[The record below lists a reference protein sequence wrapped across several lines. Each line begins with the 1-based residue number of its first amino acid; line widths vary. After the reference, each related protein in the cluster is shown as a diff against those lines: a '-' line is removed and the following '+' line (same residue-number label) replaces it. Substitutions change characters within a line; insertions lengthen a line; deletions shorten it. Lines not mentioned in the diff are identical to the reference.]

1 MKKQIQFG
9 SEIIDFDLV
18 FSQRKTLGIT
28 VRPDKSVQVKA
39 PEGSSIEK
47 INTKVRKKASWI
59 LKQQQHFLSFEPR
72 ITERKYVSGES
83 VLYLGRQFQLKL
95 IQSKIKKVKNVGQYV
110 EVHSPNLE
118 RENVKNLLDN
128 WYREKAKKWFTEL
141 AYPWIER
148 FEKYQ
153 VKPNKLEI
161 NKMKYRWG
169 SCSPKGRILLNPE
182 LIKAPKA
189 CIEYV
194 IVHELCHLI
203 HPDHTKAFFALQTKA
218 MPDWEKWKNKLEN
231 LLA

>member
-9 SEIIDFDLV
+9 SETIDFDLI
-18 FSQRKTLGIT
+18 FSNRKTLGIS

-39 PEGSSIEK
+39 PEGSSLDK
-47 INTKVRKKASWI
+47 INSKVKKRVPWI
-59 LKQQQHFLSFEPR
+59 LKQKQHFLSFEPR

-83 VLYLGRQFQLKL
+83 ILYLGRQFQLKL
-95 IQSKIKKVKNVGQYV
+95 IKSNQKEVKYMGKYIQVYSPCLEKKDIK
-110 EVHSPNLE
+110 
-118 RENVKNLLDN
+118 LLIDE
-128 WYREKAKKWFTEL
+128 WYREKANKWFTEL
-141 AYPWIER
+141 ALPWIER

-153 VKPNKLEI
+153 VKPSRLEI
-161 NKMKYRWG
+161 KKMKYRWG
-169 SCSPKGRILLNPE
+169 SCSAKGRILINPE

-203 HPDHTKAFFALQTKA
+203 YHDHTKAFFALQAKE